1 MYLYIYSD
9 DYLSELIAIILIN
22 YSFSEKKNGLEV
34 SRFYTSVIAISM
46 KGLKRRNNIKQN

>member
-22 YSFSEKKNGLEV
+22 YLFSEKK
-34 SRFYTSVIAISM
+34 M
-46 KGLKRRNNIKQN
+46 D